1 MNRRLSIKEENTFL
15 VTNSDDLQDIS
26 DIMLTLVDHD
36 HHDRS
41 ENLSQENPDFIN
53 IEYIELTPLN
63 YLDDR

>member
-36 HHDRS
+36 RS
-41 ENLSQENPDFIN
+41 ENLSHENPDFIS

>member
-36 HHDRS
+36 RS
-41 ENLSQENPDFIN
+41 ENLSQENPDFIS

>member
-26 DIMLTLVDHD
+26 DIILTLVDHD
-36 HHDRS
+36 RS
-41 ENLSQENPDFIN
+41 EYLSQENENPDFIN

>member
-15 VTNSDDLQDIS
+15 VTNSDDLQDIT

-36 HHDRS
+36 RS
-41 ENLSQENPDFIN
+41 ESRENPDFID
-53 IEYIELTPLN
+53 IEYIELIPLN